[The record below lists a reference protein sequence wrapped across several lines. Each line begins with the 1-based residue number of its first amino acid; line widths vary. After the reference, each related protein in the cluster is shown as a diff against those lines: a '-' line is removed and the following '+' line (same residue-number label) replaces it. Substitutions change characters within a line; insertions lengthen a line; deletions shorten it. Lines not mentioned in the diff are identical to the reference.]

1 MESTEI
7 MEGMKRERG
16 NKRNHKRRRRA
27 SGWRRVAVWL
37 LVLAVWSGAWAGTG
51 TGAIAAALA
60 EMDGRAK
67 EQSADAA
74 SLRAEVEQAVDR
86 LRAVLLQAQP
96 MDDWTAF
103 ALARSGRAVPDR
115 YLPEAE
121 RAVAAGDLK
130 RVTDWARTALA
141 VNANGGDV
149 RRFGKAGTDL
159 LAAIANHER
168 MTAQG
173 PNAPAFALL
182 ALDAGGYAEMKGD
195 LWTRDKLI
203 GWLLDHR
210 NADGGWSLVPGASDV
225 DVTAIVLAALA
236 PYRNDEK
243 VGRAVDGALAWLSQV
258 QRDSGGFGHPEE
270 SAESTAQVLI
280 ALTAL
285 GIDPAADER
294 FLKPGGSALS
304 RLLAYR
310 LPDGRFAHVA
320 GGDADAM
327 ATLQAMLALSAVE
340 RFWNGL
346 PGVYAGTQIAQIP
359 VEVHGPEGL
368 LAQGA
373 APGATALE
381 ALLAVLEDAGIARE
395 VERHSQ
401 FGAFL
406 KAVAGYE
413 NGRFGGYDGWQYAVR
428 RGDNWLPV
436 AEGLG
441 SFRPQ
446 AGDRIVVYY
455 GDLDTAPISRVT
467 TDPAQPQEG
476 RPFVVLVEK
485 ETTDWQTGKRVSGP
499 AAGAT
504 VRIGG
509 TKAVTDERGRAQ
521 IPALPAGTYTLTV
534 EGYRKDAPIAYLPWQ
549 SSLTVAAD
557 GHRVSVVV
565 EGDEGTIATG
575 EARAKTALE
584 ALERV
589 LQDNGVPYDVQT
601 QSWGSYVEEIGGLY
615 AGKYGGYDGWM
626 YAVWR
631 NGSWVMPSVGLDAF
645 TLEDGD
651 RVFVYYGDG
660 DTRLADPV
668 RVEPARPR
676 PGEPLTVTV
685 TYREWDWNENR
696 FSEAKPL
703 AGVTVRIGDHAAVT
717 DEAGRATVP
726 GLDEGVHAGAVTGYR
741 PDGAPLVV
749 RTTFRVTVAGV
760 YADESQASPWAAD
773 AIRKARAVPLLL
785 GPDQATDRFAPRKAA
800 SRAEFVA
807 AVVRALGLQ
816 GPQAKDGTA
825 FTDVPAGAWYAPA
838 VRAAA
843 AAGIVGGYGDGRF
856 APDAPVTREQAAAI
870 LARAMRLAPPAEEAA
885 GTVLKDAAEVAPYAR
900 DAVQAVLAHGWMTAY
915 AGRFAPKAPVTREQ
929 AAVIAVRLYEA
940 QDRS

>member
-1 MESTEI
+1 MD
-7 MEGMKRERG
+7 RELGKNERMGNRG
-16 NKRNHKRRRRA
+16 QRV
-27 SGWRRVAVWL
+27 SGWRLFAVWL
-37 LVLAVWSGAWAGTG
+37 LVLAVLSGAWTGIGAAAAASLAEADGRAGERP
-51 TGAIAAALA
+51 ADAAAL
-60 EMDGRAK
+60 RAK
-67 EQSADAA
+67 VA
-74 SLRAEVEQAVDR
+74 QAVDR
-86 LRAVLLQAQP
+86 LQAVLQQARP
-96 MDDWTAF
+96 LDDWTAF
-103 ALARSGRAVPDR
+103 ALARSGRPVADR

-121 RAVAAGDLK
+121 RAVAAGGLT

-159 LAAIANHER
+159 LAVIANHER
-168 MTAQG
+168 MTVQG

-182 ALDAGGYAEMKGD
+182 ALDAGGYPEAEGD
-195 LWTRDKLI
+195 RWTRQQLI

-225 DVTAIVLAALA
+225 DVTAIVLTALA
-236 PYRNDEK
+236 PYRDDEE
-243 VGRAVDGALAWLSQV
+243 VGKAVDGALAWLAQV
-258 QRDSGGFGHPEE
+258 QRDSGGFGHPAE
-270 SAESTAQVLI
+270 SAESTAQALI
-280 ALTAL
+280 ALVTL
-285 GIDPAADER
+285 GIDPVADER
-294 FLKPGGSALS
+294 FVKPGGSALS

-320 GGDADAM
+320 GGGADAM
-327 ATLQAMLALSAVE
+327 ASLQAMLALTAVE

-346 PGVYAGTQIAQIP
+346 PGVYAGAPVAQIP
-359 VEVHGPEGL
+359 VEVLGPDGL
-368 LAQGA
+368 LAEGA

-381 ALLAVLEDAGIARE
+381 ALLAVLEEAGIVYE
-395 VERHSQ
+395 VERHPQ

-406 KAVAGYE
+406 KAVAGYG
-413 NGRFGGYDGWQYAVR
+413 NGRYGGYDGWQYAVR
-428 RGDNWLPV
+428 RGGNWLPV

-441 SFRPQ
+441 SFKPV

-455 GDLDTAPISRVT
+455 GDIDTAPVSRVT

-476 RPFVVLVEK
+476 RPFAVLVEK
-485 ETTDWQTGKRVSGP
+485 ETTDWQTGERVIRP

-509 TKAVTDERGRAQ
+509 KEAVTDENGRAQ
-521 IPALPAGTYTLTV
+521 IPALPAGTYELTV
-534 EGYRKDAPIAYLPWQ
+534 EGYRKDAPLAYLPWQ
-549 SSLTVAAD
+549 SSLTVAAY

-565 EGDEGTIATG
+565 EGDDGTVAAG
-575 EARAKTALE
+575 ETRAATALE

-589 LQDNGVPYDVQT
+589 LQESRVPYDVQT
-601 QSWGSYVEEIGGLY
+601 QSWGRYVAEIGGLS

-631 NGSWVMPSVGLDAF
+631 NGTWVVPAVGIDAF

-651 RVFVYYGDG
+651 RVFVYYGDTG
-660 DTRLADPV
+660 TRLADPV

-676 PGEPLTVTV
+676 PGEPLTVSV

-703 AGVTVRIGDHAAVT
+703 AGVTVRIGDHVAVT

-726 GLDEGVHAGAVTGYR
+726 GLDEGVYAGSVTGYR

-749 RTTFRVTVAGV
+749 RTPFRVTVAGV

-773 AIRKARAVPLLL
+773 AIRTARAVPLLL
-785 GPDQATDRFAPRKAA
+785 GPDNAADRFAPRRAA
-800 SRAEFVA
+800 TRAEFVA

-816 GPQAKDGTA
+816 AKGDAA
-825 FTDVPAGAWYAPA
+825 FADVPADAWYAPA

-843 AAGIVGGYGDGRF
+843 AAGIVGGYGNGVF
-856 APDAPVTREQAAAI
+856 GPDAPVTREQAAAI

-885 GTVLKDAAEVAPYAR
+885 GAGGLKDAAAVAPYAR
-900 DAVQAVLAHGWMTAY
+900 DAVRAVLAQGWMTAY

-940 QDRS
+940 LDRP